1 MGITGRRQGTD
12 TTDLIALLRT
22 TGSRDAAQFA
32 ATQVYL
38 CNTYHHPIFGD
49 WNPNRSCTPTLY
61 VTAVF
66 FSFYT

>member
-1 MGITGRRQGTD
+1 MD

-22 TGSRDAAQFA
+22 TGSRDAAKF
-32 ATQVYL
+32 ATQVDL
-38 CNTYHHPIFGD
+38 CNTYHHPTFGD

-66 FSFYT
+66 FFLYLKVVFKG